1 MRVHVD
7 TGKLNAQ
14 PSGNFFDL
22 LPGQSNTIVF
32 PAGSSLKELR
42 RNIHVMSL
50 ADALSSTQ

>member
-32 PAGSSLKELR
+32 PGGSSREELR
-42 RNIHVMSL
+42 RNIHLMSL
-50 ADALSSTQ
+50 ADAFSSTQ